1 MIRTAAAGGKDPDPN
16 GFERTEASA
25 DEIVN
30 AKKEKRSQRSG
41 TDAGFRQ
48 PGTGRTLYII
58 YRARPSQIPMKEA
71 NIC

>member
-41 TDAGFRQ
+41 RRRVSPAGD
-48 PGTGRTLYII
+48 RTFLIVW
-58 YRARPSQIPMKEA
+58 E
-71 NIC
+71 